1 MVAGAKAKGLT
12 EMVDSSHSIRGR
24 GQMREV
30 AGRTREESPHSST
43 SAIIFK
49 LKMRL
54 RSRDRVR

>member
-30 AGRTREESPHSST
+30 AGRTREESHTFLPQQSSL
-43 SAIIFK
+43 S
-49 LKMRL
+49 
-54 RSRDRVR
+54 